1 MKGKDK
7 IEITIKA
14 TSMLTLPRKI
24 PQKIADFCQRYGIQD
39 GVGVYNDET
48 RTVKFTCMNDT
59 GDPVENRRA
68 IISLMAENGWETKE

>member
-39 GVGVYNDET
+39 GDGE
-48 RTVKFTCMNDT
+48 
-59 GDPVENRRA
+59 
-68 IISLMAENGWETKE
+68 

>member
-7 IEITIKA
+7 IEITIMA

-39 GVGVYNDET
+39 GVGEYNDET
-48 RTVKFTCMNDT
+48 RTVKFTCMDDT

-68 IISLMAENGWETKE
+68 IISLMAAQGWETKR